1 MKPLSEQLIELSAR
15 AKKTEELVSTAQAKN
30 QAALQS
36 QREEL
41 KSSISAFKARAAAQ
55 KEEVTQEAQSWW
67 DETRTAV
74 NDRFAKVRAKAE
86 DHHAERDLKR
96 AQRRADD
103 AELDAAYAID
113 FALDI
118 LDQAEYA
125 IADAVI
131 ARAEADELARQ
142 QG

>member
-15 AKKTEELVSTAQAKN
+15 AKKTEELVSAAQAKN

-41 KSSISAFKARAAAQ
+41 QSSISAFKARAAAQ
-55 KEEVTQEAQSWW
+55 TEELTQEAQSWW

-74 NDRFAKVRAKAE
+74 NDRFAKLRAKAE

-96 AQRRADD
+96 AQHRADD

-113 FALDI
+113 FALDV

>member
-15 AKKTEELVSTAQAKN
+15 AKKTEELVSAAQAKN

-41 KSSISAFKARAAAQ
+41 QSSISAFKARAAAQ
-55 KEEVTQEAQSWW
+55 TEELTQEAQSWW

-74 NDRFAKVRAKAE
+74 NDRFAKLRAKAE

-96 AQRRADD
+96 AQHRADD

>member
-15 AKKTEELVSTAQAKN
+15 AKKTEELVSAAQAKN

-41 KSSISAFKARAAAQ
+41 QSSISTFKARAAAQ
-55 KEEVTQEAQSWW
+55 TEEMTQEAQSWW

-74 NDRFAKVRAKAE
+74 NDRFAKLRAKAE

-96 AQRRADD
+96 AQHRADD

-113 FALDI
+113 FALDV